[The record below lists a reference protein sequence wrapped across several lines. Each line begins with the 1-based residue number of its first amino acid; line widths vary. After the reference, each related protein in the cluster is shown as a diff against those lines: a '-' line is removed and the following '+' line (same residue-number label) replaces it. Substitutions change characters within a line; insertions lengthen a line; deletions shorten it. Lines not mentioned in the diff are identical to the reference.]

1 MPARTSPGRIDGVAT
16 ETLLRHFQ
24 TKVVGPWELARSVAP
39 HMRRQGGGRFIV
51 IIGQTGKVPQANA
64 IASTVINAAQ
74 HAFVK
79 SLSDELAQD
88 KILVNAVCPSRIKS
102 PLTDGLKLYN
112 EVYLGRSLEQ
122 QESRLGRRSAARP
135 LGHARRHRQCGRV
148 PRLGARRI
156 HLRHQHRRRRRT
168 PAVDLLKARMIR
180 IENISKSFY
189 KGDTAVDA
197 VRDMNLT
204 IERHEIVAVIGP
216 SGCGKSTLLNMIAGL
231 YAPTRGQIVY
241 KGATVSD
248 VNTDVGYM
256 TQKDNLLPWRSV
268 RDNVAFPL
276 ELAGV
281 PRPSARARADEVIQ
295 HVGLQGFE
303 DRYPNELSGGMR
315 KRACLGR
322 MLLYGAETALLDE
335 PFAALDAQ
343 LKLAMHDLMLRLVAE
358 NKQTVI
364 LVTHDLMEA
373 VTLADR
379 VLVCTRRPAT
389 IAMEQRID
397 LARPRDVLNVRFS
410 NAFKEHYDALWE
422 RLRVEYQ
429 EERV

>member
-1 MPARTSPGRIDGVAT
+1 
-16 ETLLRHFQ
+16 
-24 TKVVGPWELARSVAP
+24 
-39 HMRRQGGGRFIV
+39 
-51 IIGQTGKVPQANA
+51 
-64 IASTVINAAQ
+64 
-74 HAFVK
+74 
-79 SLSDELAQD
+79 
-88 KILVNAVCPSRIKS
+88 
-102 PLTDGLKLYN
+102 
-112 EVYLGRSLEQ
+112 
-122 QESRLGRRSAARP
+122 
-135 LGHARRHRQCGRV
+135 
-148 PRLGARRI
+148 
-156 HLRHQHRRRRRT
+156 
-168 PAVDLLKARMIR
+168 MIR
-180 IENISKSFY
+180 IENVSKSFH
-189 KGDTAVDA
+189 KRNSPVDA
-197 VRDMNLT
+197 VQNMTLA

-231 YAPTRGQIVY
+231 YAPTRGRVVY
-241 KGATVSD
+241 KGAAVSD

-281 PRPSARARADEVIQ
+281 AKAERARRADEVIRQ
-295 HVGLQGFE
+295 VGLQGFE

-315 KRACLGR
+315 KRACLAR

-343 LKLAMHDLMLRLVAE
+343 LKLAMHDLMLRLVSEAR
-358 NKQTVI
+358 QTVV

-397 LARPRDVLNVRFS
+397 LERPRDVLNVRFS
-410 NAFKEHYDALWE
+410 GAFKQHYDALWE
-422 RLRVEYQ
+422 RLRVEYR
-429 EERV
+429 EDRV

>member
-1 MPARTSPGRIDGVAT
+1 
-16 ETLLRHFQ
+16 
-24 TKVVGPWELARSVAP
+24 
-39 HMRRQGGGRFIV
+39 
-51 IIGQTGKVPQANA
+51 
-64 IASTVINAAQ
+64 
-74 HAFVK
+74 
-79 SLSDELAQD
+79 
-88 KILVNAVCPSRIKS
+88 
-102 PLTDGLKLYN
+102 
-112 EVYLGRSLEQ
+112 
-122 QESRLGRRSAARP
+122 
-135 LGHARRHRQCGRV
+135 
-148 PRLGARRI
+148 
-156 HLRHQHRRRRRT
+156 
-168 PAVDLLKARMIR
+168 MIR
-180 IENISKSFY
+180 IENVSKSFY
-189 KGDTAVDA
+189 KRGAVVDA
-197 VRDMNLT
+197 VQDINLT
-204 IERHEIVAVIGP
+204 IKRHEIVAVIGP

-231 YAPTRGQIVY
+231 YAPTRGRVLYKDAIV
-241 KGATVSD
+241 TD

-281 PRPSARARADEVIQ
+281 SKAERMERADGVIR

-303 DRYPNELSGGMR
+303 DRFPNELSGGMR

-335 PFAALDAQ
+335 PFGALDAQ

-358 NKQTVI
+358 NKQTVV

-389 IAMEQRID
+389 IALEQRIE

-410 NAFKEHYDALWE
+410 NAFKDYYDALWE
-422 RLRVEYQ
+422 RLRVEYS

>member
-1 MPARTSPGRIDGVAT
+1 
-16 ETLLRHFQ
+16 
-24 TKVVGPWELARSVAP
+24 
-39 HMRRQGGGRFIV
+39 
-51 IIGQTGKVPQANA
+51 
-64 IASTVINAAQ
+64 
-74 HAFVK
+74 
-79 SLSDELAQD
+79 
-88 KILVNAVCPSRIKS
+88 
-102 PLTDGLKLYN
+102 
-112 EVYLGRSLEQ
+112 
-122 QESRLGRRSAARP
+122 
-135 LGHARRHRQCGRV
+135 
-148 PRLGARRI
+148 
-156 HLRHQHRRRRRT
+156 
-168 PAVDLLKARMIR
+168 MIR
-180 IENISKSFY
+180 IENVSKSFY
-189 KGDTAVDA
+189 KRGAVVDA
-197 VRDMNLT
+197 VQDIHLT
-204 IERHEIVAVIGP
+204 IKRHEIVAVIGP

-231 YAPTRGQIVY
+231 YAPTRGRVVY
-241 KGATVSD
+241 KDATVTD

-281 PRPSARARADEVIQ
+281 SKAERAERADGVIR

-303 DRYPNELSGGMR
+303 DRFPNELSGGMR

-335 PFAALDAQ
+335 PFGALDAQ

-358 NKQTVI
+358 NKQTVV

-389 IAMEQRID
+389 IALEQHIE
-397 LARPRDVLNVRFS
+397 LERPRDVLNVRFS
-410 NAFKEHYDALWE
+410 NAFKDYYDALWE
-422 RLRVEYQ
+422 RLRVEYS

>member
-1 MPARTSPGRIDGVAT
+1 
-16 ETLLRHFQ
+16 
-24 TKVVGPWELARSVAP
+24 
-39 HMRRQGGGRFIV
+39 
-51 IIGQTGKVPQANA
+51 
-64 IASTVINAAQ
+64 
-74 HAFVK
+74 
-79 SLSDELAQD
+79 
-88 KILVNAVCPSRIKS
+88 
-102 PLTDGLKLYN
+102 
-112 EVYLGRSLEQ
+112 
-122 QESRLGRRSAARP
+122 
-135 LGHARRHRQCGRV
+135 
-148 PRLGARRI
+148 
-156 HLRHQHRRRRRT
+156 
-168 PAVDLLKARMIR
+168 MIQL
-180 IENISKSFY
+180 ENISKTFH
-189 KGDTAVDA
+189 KAGTAVDA
-197 VRDMNLT
+197 VRAMSFE
-204 IERHEIVAVIGP
+204 IARHEIVAVIGP

-231 YAPTRGQIVY
+231 YAPTHGHVVY
-241 KGATVSD
+241 KGSRVSD

-281 PRPSARARADEVIQ
+281 AKADRLARADQVIE

-322 MLLYGAETALLDE
+322 MLLYGAATALLDE

-343 LKLAMHDLMLRLVAE
+343 LKLAMHDLMLRLVSE
-358 NKQTVI
+358 NKQTVV

-389 IAMEQRID
+389 IALEQRIE

-410 NAFKEHYDALWE
+410 AAFKDYHDALWE
-422 RLRVEYQ
+422 RLRVEYH

>member
-1 MPARTSPGRIDGVAT
+1 
-16 ETLLRHFQ
+16 
-24 TKVVGPWELARSVAP
+24 
-39 HMRRQGGGRFIV
+39 
-51 IIGQTGKVPQANA
+51 
-64 IASTVINAAQ
+64 
-74 HAFVK
+74 
-79 SLSDELAQD
+79 
-88 KILVNAVCPSRIKS
+88 
-102 PLTDGLKLYN
+102 
-112 EVYLGRSLEQ
+112 
-122 QESRLGRRSAARP
+122 
-135 LGHARRHRQCGRV
+135 
-148 PRLGARRI
+148 
-156 HLRHQHRRRRRT
+156 
-168 PAVDLLKARMIR
+168 MIR
-180 IENISKSFY
+180 IENVSKSFY
-189 KGDTAVDA
+189 KRGAVVDA
-197 VRDMNLT
+197 VQDIHLT
-204 IERHEIVAVIGP
+204 IKRHEIVAVIGP

-231 YAPTRGQIVY
+231 YAPTRGRVVY
-241 KGATVSD
+241 KDATVTD

-281 PRPSARARADEVIQ
+281 SKAERAVRADGVIR

-303 DRYPNELSGGMR
+303 DRFPNELSGGMR

-335 PFAALDAQ
+335 PFGALDAQ

-358 NKQTVI
+358 NKQTVV

-389 IAMEQRID
+389 IALEQHIE
-397 LARPRDVLNVRFS
+397 LERPRDVLNVRFS
-410 NAFKEHYDALWE
+410 NAFKDYYDALWE
-422 RLRVEYQ
+422 RLRVEYS

>member
-1 MPARTSPGRIDGVAT
+1 
-16 ETLLRHFQ
+16 
-24 TKVVGPWELARSVAP
+24 
-39 HMRRQGGGRFIV
+39 
-51 IIGQTGKVPQANA
+51 
-64 IASTVINAAQ
+64 
-74 HAFVK
+74 
-79 SLSDELAQD
+79 
-88 KILVNAVCPSRIKS
+88 
-102 PLTDGLKLYN
+102 
-112 EVYLGRSLEQ
+112 
-122 QESRLGRRSAARP
+122 
-135 LGHARRHRQCGRV
+135 
-148 PRLGARRI
+148 
-156 HLRHQHRRRRRT
+156 
-168 PAVDLLKARMIR
+168 MIR
-180 IENISKSFY
+180 IENVSKSFY
-189 KGDTAVDA
+189 KRGAVVDA
-197 VRDMNLT
+197 VQDINLT
-204 IERHEIVAVIGP
+204 IKRHEIVAVIGP

-231 YAPTRGQIVY
+231 YAPTRGRVVY
-241 KGATVSD
+241 KDATVTD

-281 PRPSARARADEVIQ
+281 SKAERMERADGVIR

-303 DRYPNELSGGMR
+303 DRFPNELSGGMR

-335 PFAALDAQ
+335 PFGALDAQ

-358 NKQTVI
+358 NKQTVV

-389 IAMEQRID
+389 IALEQRIE

-410 NAFKEHYDALWE
+410 NAFKDYYDALWE
-422 RLRVEYQ
+422 RLRVEYS

>member
-1 MPARTSPGRIDGVAT
+1 
-16 ETLLRHFQ
+16 
-24 TKVVGPWELARSVAP
+24 
-39 HMRRQGGGRFIV
+39 
-51 IIGQTGKVPQANA
+51 
-64 IASTVINAAQ
+64 
-74 HAFVK
+74 
-79 SLSDELAQD
+79 
-88 KILVNAVCPSRIKS
+88 
-102 PLTDGLKLYN
+102 
-112 EVYLGRSLEQ
+112 
-122 QESRLGRRSAARP
+122 
-135 LGHARRHRQCGRV
+135 
-148 PRLGARRI
+148 
-156 HLRHQHRRRRRT
+156 
-168 PAVDLLKARMIR
+168 MIR
-180 IENISKSFY
+180 IENVSKSFY
-189 KGDTAVDA
+189 KRGAVVDA
-197 VRDMNLT
+197 VLDIHLT
-204 IERHEIVAVIGP
+204 IKRHEIVAVIGP
-216 SGCGKSTLLNMIAGL
+216 SGCGKSTLLNMIAGH
-231 YAPTRGQIVY
+231 YAPTRGRVVY
-241 KGATVSD
+241 KDAIVTD

-281 PRPSARARADEVIQ
+281 SKAERMERADGVIR

-303 DRYPNELSGGMR
+303 DRFPNELSGGMR

-335 PFAALDAQ
+335 PFGALDAQ

-358 NKQTVI
+358 NKQTVV

-389 IAMEQRID
+389 IALEQRIA

-410 NAFKEHYDALWE
+410 NAFKDYYDALWE
-422 RLRVEYQ
+422 RLRVEYS